1 MGAGLIAMRAEH
13 FTFTADDWAQ
23 LYVYCWLPDDEGDT
37 KAVVHIAHGLAEHA
51 GRYEHVARFLVT
63 QGYAVYANDQ
73 RGHGRTAKT
82 PAELG
87 HLADTDGWQRIAKD
101 LVQMCTEEKQKHEGL
116 PLILLGHSLG
126 AQLAQQM
133 AYEQGDL
140 FDAIAMSG
148 PNGKV
153 SPLAHAGKLIARF
166 ERLRLGKRGRSQ
178 LINRLSF
185 AEFNKN
191 FAPNRTAF
199 DWLSRDAAEVD
210 KYINDPLCGFIATTQ
225 TWVDILDAMTEIA
238 QPGNRARIRKDLPLY
253 LFSGHHDPVN
263 EFGNGLEALVEAYR
277 NQGVRSV
284 RFKLY
289 PAARHE
295 TFNETN
301 CLEVLNDLLDWLNLV
316 VIQAGEKILA
326 R

>member
-1 MGAGLIAMRAEH
+1 MKADH
-13 FTFTADDWAQ
+13 FIFTADDWAQ
-23 LYVYCWLPDDEGDT
+23 LFVYRWLPDDEGDT
-37 KAVVHIAHGLAEHA
+37 KAVLHIAHGLAEHA
-51 GRYEHVARFLVT
+51 GRYERTARFLAN
-63 QGYAVYANDQ
+63 QGFAVYANDY
-73 RGHGRTAKT
+73 RGHGRSAIS
-82 PAELG
+82 PDELG
-87 HLADTDGWQRIAKD
+87 HLADNDGWRRLTND

-126 AQLAQQM
+126 SQLAQQL

-153 SPLAHAGKLIARF
+153 SPLAHLGKLITRF
-166 ERLRLGKRGRSQ
+166 ERFRLGKRGRSQ
-178 LINRLSF
+178 VINNLTF
-185 AEFNKN
+185 GEFNKS
-191 FAPNRTAF
+191 FAPSRTPF

-210 KYINDPLCGFIATTQ
+210 KYVSDPHCGFIATTQ
-225 TWVDILDAMTEIA
+225 SWVDILAAVSEIA
-238 QPGNRARIRKDLPLY
+238 KAENRARVRKDLPLY

-263 EFGNGLEALVEAYR
+263 EFGAGLETLVAAYR
-277 NQGVRSV
+277 QNGIRSV

-289 PAARHE
+289 PDARHE

-301 CLEVLNDLLDWLNLV
+301 RAEVLNDLLDWLNLV